1 MTDVA
6 AAYGMAGWPVEAVIG
21 ALFVIVMGRSH
32 LFYWIGRGVTDG
44 TTVLV
49 ARAGHA
55 HGDAVDGAGAVTGST
70 TTGPATTL
78 ATVHPEPPASAA
90 VPGSRAEGARA
101 RVRRLLTGP
110 GARRGLAMVHR
121 WGPFAVTL
129 AYLTVGV
136 QTVVFTSAGLLRMP
150 YLRFTIASIPGSVAW
165 AFIWG
170 TVGLGAATLAA
181 EQPWV
186 LAGVLVLLLAVVAVL
201 VLRRRSRRAAAAA
214 LTAEARVPAD
224 A

>member
-1 MTDVA
+1 
-6 AAYGMAGWPVEAVIG
+6 
-21 ALFVIVMGRSH
+21 
-32 LFYWIGRGVTDG
+32 
-44 TTVLV
+44 
-49 ARAGHA
+49 
-55 HGDAVDGAGAVTGST
+55 
-70 TTGPATTL
+70 
-78 ATVHPEPPASAA
+78 VHPEPPASAA

-170 TVGLGAATLAA
+170 TVGLGAAWAAVTLAA

-214 LTAEARVPAD
+214 LTAEARAQRGEPVARCPVRATGRPRSVRV
-224 A
+224 ARGCEPRTLVRGARIRARLGSGG

>member
-6 AAYGMAGWPVEAVIG
+6 AAYGMTGWPVEAVIG

-55 HGDAVDGAGAVTGST
+55 HEGDRAGAEDAAAATG
-70 TTGPATTL
+70 TGAVLPGAATTP
-78 ATVHPEPPASAA
+78 V
-90 VPGSRAEGARA
+90 EGTRA

-150 YLRFTIASIPGSVAW
+150 YLRFTLASIPGSVAW
-165 AFIWG
+165 ALIWG
-170 TVGLGAATLAA
+170 TVGLGAAWAAVTLAA

-186 LAGVLVLLLAVVAVL
+186 LAGVVVALLAAATVL
-201 VLRRRSRRAAAAA
+201 VLRRRARRSAADA
-214 LTAEARVPAD
+214 LAAEARVPAD
-224 A
+224 V

>member
-1 MTDVA
+1 
-6 AAYGMAGWPVEAVIG
+6 
-21 ALFVIVMGRSH
+21 
-32 LFYWIGRGVTDG
+32 
-44 TTVLV
+44 
-49 ARAGHA
+49 
-55 HGDAVDGAGAVTGST
+55 
-70 TTGPATTL
+70 
-78 ATVHPEPPASAA
+78 
-90 VPGSRAEGARA
+90 
-101 RVRRLLTGP
+101 
-110 GARRGLAMVHR
+110 MVHR

-170 TVGLGAATLAA
+170 TVGLGAAWAAVTLAA

>member
-1 MTDVA
+1 
-6 AAYGMAGWPVEAVIG
+6 
-21 ALFVIVMGRSH
+21 
-32 LFYWIGRGVTDG
+32 
-44 TTVLV
+44 
-49 ARAGHA
+49 
-55 HGDAVDGAGAVTGST
+55 
-70 TTGPATTL
+70 
-78 ATVHPEPPASAA
+78 VHPEPPASAA

-170 TVGLGAATLAA
+170 TVGLGAAWAAVTLAA